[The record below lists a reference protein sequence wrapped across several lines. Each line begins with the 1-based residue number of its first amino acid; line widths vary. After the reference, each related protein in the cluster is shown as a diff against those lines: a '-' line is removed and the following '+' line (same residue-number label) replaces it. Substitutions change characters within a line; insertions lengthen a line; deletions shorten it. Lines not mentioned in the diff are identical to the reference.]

1 MFSYVPRPNT
11 SVVDFVVWLLFDF
24 FVSLF
29 FVDLRSGELNC
40 AGKKFLSSIFVLQQK
55 EEENNS
61 VL

>member
-1 MFSYVPRPNT
+1 MSPYVPRPNT

-29 FVDLRSGELNC
+29 FVDLRSGELNSV
-40 AGKKFLSSIFVLQQK
+40 GKKFFSSIFVLQQK